1 MLIYNVLRGGRIERV
16 IVCPINIVLDG
27 TLMAQS
33 WITLFHRVSC
43 RREHETPSHEYIP
56 INFAT
61 CKHVETALSKK
72 DRMRANKRRNIRSR
86 SLLETRG
93 EIDHAIVDFARS
105 SKLTRRS
112 PRIRR
117 RTNSSLFLKLIE
129 YSKLKFEWFSRRQC
143 FVLNDWK
150 MLTVSKQTP
159 QSLSRPLSLVR
170 VRLVFSFEPCLL
182 ISKRCVWLVHLARS
196 THASLDSRVKI
207 AEDRDDGD
215 DEQDNE

>member
-1 MLIYNVLRGGRIERV
+1 MPHQYRPRWNIDGAILDHFISPSVLSSRARNSVARIYPHQL
-16 IVCPINIVLDG
+16 P
-27 TLMAQS
+27 
-33 WITLFHRVSC
+33 
-43 RREHETPSHEYIP
+43 
-56 INFAT
+56 AT
-61 CKHVETALSKK
+61 CKHIETALSKK

-196 THASLDSRVKI
+196 HASLDSRVKI